1 MLPNNVILMKIAFVS
16 TRGIPNNYGGFEQF
30 AEYISVGLAARGHEV
45 VVYSPNFHPYKE
57 DNYKGVRIKHVYSP
71 ELWMGSSVG
80 SFFYDFLCLRDAL
93 KKEKFDIIY
102 EAGYTSIIPAYI
114 WYNVKSRK
122 DVIVTTNMDGLEY
135 MRTKFSP
142 MVQKFVFW
150 EERMAVKH
158 SHYLVADNMGIQDYY
173 KEKYGKPSK
182 FLAYGA
188 DIHDDYDA
196 SLLKEFGLEENNY
209 YLIVARMEPENNIEM
224 AIKGY
229 LASNENGKRPL
240 IIVGKTNTPFA
251 KKLIAKYG
259 EEKSIRF
266 MGGIYDFKKLNSVR
280 KFSYAY
286 FHGHSVGGTNPSLLE
301 AMASDVMMLAHDNIF
316 NRAVLSDNA
325 FYYDSPEAVTK
336 LLNDIDTIVAEN
348 KERIVQN
355 NLDTIRTDYSWEHL
369 VDQHEEYFQ
378 WLMEDNGK
386 NRIQNLK

>member
-1 MLPNNVILMKIAFVS
+1 MKIAFVS

-30 AEYISVGLAARGHEV
+30 AEYISVGLAKRGHEV
-45 VVYSPNFHPYKE
+45 VVYSPHFHPYKE
-57 DNYKGVRIKHVYSP
+57 DTYKGVRIKHVYSP

-80 SFFYDFLCLRDAL
+80 SFFYDFSCLKDAL
-93 KKEKFDIIY
+93 KNEHFDIIY

-114 WYNVKSRK
+114 WFDVKSLK

-135 MRTKFSP
+135 KRTKFNP
-142 MVQKFVFW
+142 LVQKFIFW
-150 EERMAVKH
+150 EERTAVKH

-196 SLLKEFGLEENNY
+196 ELLKEFGLEANNY

-224 AIKGY
+224 AIEGY
-229 LASNENGKRPL
+229 LASKENGKRPL
-240 IIVGKTNTPFA
+240 ILVGKTNTPFA
-251 KKLIAKYG
+251 KKLVAKYG
-259 EEKSIRF
+259 QEKSLRF

-301 AMASDVMMLAHDNIF
+301 AMASECFMLSHDNIF
-316 NRAVLSDNA
+316 NRAVLSENA
-325 FYYDSPEAVTK
+325 YYYNSAEAVTK
-336 LLNDIDTIVAEN
+336 MLNQIEALSTR
-348 KERIVQN
+348 KEEIIAA
-355 NLDTIRTDYSWEHL
+355 NLEVIRTQYSWEHL
-369 VDQHEEYFQ
+369 VDQHEEYFN
-378 WLMEDNGK
+378 WLMQDNRK
-386 NRIQNLK
+386 NATNAK